1 MFGSAS
7 LIERLHAL
15 IWDRSL
21 DDQPFWTRTIF
32 IAARIGWAT
41 GREIAGG
48 ALSLRAMSLVYTTL
62 LALVPALAIAFAI
75 FRAFGFDSYIETIMA
90 DFLAPLGD
98 QGAEITQRMM
108 EFVQRVNVN
117 VLGTVGFAFLLY
129 TVISLINKVEAAFN
143 SIWHVEANRSFARQF
158 TEIVSMGILGPL
170 IVLTAVGIM
179 AGAISNS
186 FIGSAAEHWLVV
198 YIVEQSS
205 RLLPFAVL
213 IAAFTFIYT
222 MIPNT
227 RVKID
232 AALVGATV
240 AGVVWGA
247 AGWTF
252 ATFVVKS
259 AQYVAI
265 YSAFASLVFFM
276 IWLYAAWL
284 ILLGGCAIAFY
295 YQNRAYLSAQAGVS
309 PLTLRQLDRMA
320 VQALLL
326 IHDAFEHA
334 QTPWTEEALAR
345 RLHVPMEAMGEIAR
359 ALCNAGLV
367 TFAAGSPSRF
377 VPTRPAD
384 RTRVADVLDA
394 VRAQRYKRHVED
406 ATLAHEPRVDAFFG
420 ALAAREAELA
430 DPTTIA
436 SLLAAEEPAAE
447 ADKAAAAG
455 R

>member
-1 MFGSAS
+1 MGRRGDPRRV
-7 LIERLHAL
+7 LRR
-15 IWDRSL
+15 RS
-21 DDQPFWTRTIF
+21 P
-32 IAARIGWAT
+32 
-41 GREIAGG
+41 
-48 ALSLRAMSLVYTTL
+48 
-62 LALVPALAIAFAI
+62 
-75 FRAFGFDSYIETIMA
+75 
-90 DFLAPLGD
+90 
-98 QGAEITQRMM
+98 
-108 EFVQRVNVN
+108 N
-117 VLGTVGFAFLLY
+117 VLHDF
-129 TVISLINKVEAAFN
+129 
-143 SIWHVEANRSFARQF
+143 
-158 TEIVSMGILGPL
+158 ILPGAYGGL
-170 IVLTAVGIM
+170 TKIDHAVLTAGGIM

-265 YSAFASLVFFM
+265 YSAFAS
-276 IWLYAAWL
+276 L